1 MNTLDREQL
10 EESHL
15 ALQKS
20 KANEQRLMNEN
31 KAILDA
37 LASMSGTHSK
47 QQTFNVLLPVL
58 KQYINFED
66 AVILS
71 RYETEEPFN
80 TLLTTNQALAS
91 DSWEYDDKF
100 ERGIAGD
107 CIVLYKP
114 NALSQFKHFN
124 SIVKDQ
130 IGSVLMT
137 GINTEANQC
146 VILFFGKHRSQ
157 FGAESKAALMRFLPL
172 IERALVDI
180 TYKEKLQS
188 IVMSRTAQLRRSRE
202 RFHDFANS
210 VGDWLWETDEYLNFT
225 YMSELNSLIFAQAST
240 NLLSQINDE
249 ELATQIKQ
257 SFDERMPFKKLEW
270 CNNKLKDE
278 WLSVSGAPYYDQYG
292 NFLGYRGIVK
302 DVSLRRRRFLEVKTA
317 RLEAE
322 KANRAKSE
330 FLAMMSHEIR
340 TPLNAILGLIDVLL
354 DSTPR
359 EKDQDRLEL
368 MASSAELLLAIISD
382 VLDLSKVESAS
393 FKLEKQLVNLRDT
406 VTNSL
411 AQYHP
416 IAESKGL
423 SFITL
428 LDNDLPTYINT
439 DPTRLSQILFNL
451 VGNAIKFTS
460 SGHIK
465 ISVSMCDDSHLH
477 LEVEDTGIG
486 MEQNAIDK
494 LFSPFVQA
502 DSSITRKFGG
512 TGLGLT
518 ITKHL
523 VHSFDGSICVTS
535 DIGSGSRFIVSIPVT
550 ASHAKSNRPS
560 QISAENSGT
569 EIKRQSLNILVAED
583 SSANQMVIRLL
594 LNNLGHNV
602 TIANNGLEAIEIA
615 KKSENSLDLIFMDI
629 SMPEMDGITATCEL
643 RKLNISLPIIAL
655 TAHAMPEDKEQCL
668 NSGMDDFIT
677 KPVRSKDLQLALGR
691 FFELS

>member
-1 MNTLDREQL
+1 MNTLEKEQL
-10 EESHL
+10 EEAKL

-31 KAILDA
+31 RAILDA
-37 LASMSGTHSK
+37 LSSMSGTHNK

-71 RYETEEPFN
+71 RSEAEEPFN
-80 TLLTTNQALAS
+80 TLLSTNQALAS
-91 DSWEYDDKF
+91 ESWIYDEKF
-100 ERGIAGD
+100 ERGLEGD

-114 NALSQFKHFN
+114 NVLTQFEQFN

-130 IGSVLMT
+130 IGSVLLT
-137 GINTEANQC
+137 GVKTEANQC
-146 VILFFGKHRSQ
+146 IILFFGKHRSQ
-157 FGAESKAALMRFLPL
+157 FGSESKAALVRFLPL

-210 VGDWLWETDEYLNFT
+210 VGDWLWETDERLNFT
-225 YMSELNSLIFAQAST
+225 YISELNSLSFDLS
-240 NLLSQINDE
+240 NKDLLSQISNAN
-249 ELATQIKQ
+249 LANQIRD
-257 SFDERMPFKKLEW
+257 SFEKRQPFKKLEW
-270 CNNKLKDE
+270 CNNESKDE

-292 NFLGYRGIVK
+292 KFLGYRGIVK
-302 DVSLRRRRFLEVKTA
+302 DVTLRRRRFLEVKKA

-354 DSTPR
+354 GSTPR

-393 FKLEKQLVNLRDT
+393 FKLEKQVVNLRDT

-411 AQYHP
+411 SQYHP

-423 SFITL
+423 SFITI
-428 LDNDLPTYINT
+428 LDEELPTYVNT

-460 SGHIK
+460 VGHIK
-465 ISVSMCDDSHLH
+465 ISISLSENKYLN

-523 VHSFDGSICVTS
+523 VHSFNGSICVTS
-535 DIGSGSRFIVSIPVT
+535 DIGQGSRFLVSIPVT
-550 ASHAKSNRPS
+550 TSHVKTDDVNN
-560 QISAENSGT
+560 ISSSKNDEVS
-569 EIKRQSLNILVAED
+569 IKRQSLNILVAED
-583 SSANQMVIRLL
+583 SPANQMVIQLL

-615 KKSENSLDLIFMDI
+615 KENETNLDLIFMDI
-629 SMPEMDGITATCEL
+629 SMPEMDGITATREL
-643 RKLNISLPIIAL
+643 RERNISLPILAL
-655 TAHAMPEDKEQCL
+655 TAHAMPDDKAQCL
-668 NSGMDDFIT
+668 SSGMDDFIT
-677 KPVRSKDLQLALGR
+677 KPVRSKDLQRALSR
-691 FFELS
+691 FL

>member
-1 MNTLDREQL
+1 MNTLEKEQL
-10 EESHL
+10 EEAKL
-15 ALQKS
+15 ALQTS

-31 KAILDA
+31 RAILDA
-37 LASMSGTHSK
+37 LSSMSGTHSK

-71 RYETEEPFN
+71 RSEAEESFN
-80 TLLTTNQALAS
+80 TLLSTNQALAS
-91 DSWEYDDKF
+91 DSWVYDEKF
-100 ERGIAGD
+100 ERGLEGD

-114 NALSQFKHFN
+114 NVLTQFDKFN

-130 IGSVLMT
+130 IGSVLLT
-137 GINTEANQC
+137 GVKTEANQYI
-146 VILFFGKHRSQ
+146 ILFLGKHRSQ
-157 FGAESKAALMRFLPL
+157 FGSESKAALMRFLPL

-210 VGDWLWETDEYLNFT
+210 VGDWLWETDKRLNFT
-225 YMSELNSLIFAQAST
+225 YISELNSLSFDLS
-240 NLLSQINDE
+240 NKDLLSQINNVN
-249 ELATQIKQ
+249 LADQIRD
-257 SFDERMPFKKLEW
+257 SFDKRQPFKKLEW
-270 CNNKLKDE
+270 CNNESKGE
-278 WLSVSGAPYYDQYG
+278 WLSVSGAPYYDQHG

-302 DVSLRRRRFLEVKTA
+302 DVTLRRRRFLEVKKA

-354 DSTPR
+354 GSTPR

-393 FKLEKQLVNLRDT
+393 FKLEKQVVNLRDT

-411 AQYHP
+411 TQYHP

-423 SFITL
+423 SFITS
-428 LDNDLPTYINT
+428 LDEELPIYINT

-460 SGHIK
+460 VGCIK
-465 ISVSMCDDSHLH
+465 ISISLSENKYLN

-523 VHSFDGSICVTS
+523 VHSFNGSICVTS
-535 DIGSGSRFIVSIPVT
+535 DIGQGSRFLVSIPVT
-550 ASHAKSNRPS
+550 TSHVRNDDF
-560 QISAENSGT
+560 NNTTTSGNN
-569 EIKRQSLNILVAED
+569 EEVIIKRQSLNILVAED
-583 SSANQMVIRLL
+583 SPANQMVIQLL

-615 KKSENSLDLIFMDI
+615 KENENNLDLIFMDI
-629 SMPEMDGITATCEL
+629 SMPEMDGITATREL
-643 RKLNISLPIIAL
+643 RKLNISLPILAL
-655 TAHAMPEDKEQCL
+655 TAHAMPDDKAQCL
-668 NSGMDDFIT
+668 SSGMDDFIT
-677 KPVRSKDLQLALGR
+677 KPVRSKDLQRALSR
-691 FFELS
+691 FL

>member
-1 MNTLDREQL
+1 MNTLEKEQL
-10 EESHL
+10 EEAKL

-31 KAILDA
+31 RAILDA
-37 LASMSGTHSK
+37 LSSMSGTHSK

-71 RYETEEPFN
+71 RSEAEEPFN
-80 TLLTTNQALAS
+80 TLLSTNQALAS
-91 DSWEYDDKF
+91 DSWVYDEKF
-100 ERGIAGD
+100 ERGLEGD

-114 NALSQFKHFN
+114 NVLTQFEQFN

-130 IGSVLMT
+130 IGSVLLT
-137 GINTEANQC
+137 GVKTEANQC
-146 VILFFGKHRSQ
+146 IILFFGKHRSQ

-210 VGDWLWETDEYLNFT
+210 VGDWLWETDERLNFT
-225 YMSELNSLIFAQAST
+225 YISELNSLSFDLS
-240 NLLSQINDE
+240 NKDLLSQINNAN
-249 ELATQIKQ
+249 LADQIRD
-257 SFDERMPFKKLEW
+257 SFDKRQSFKKLEW
-270 CNNKLKDE
+270 CNDESKGE

-302 DVSLRRRRFLEVKTA
+302 DVTLRRRRFLEVKKA

-354 DSTPR
+354 GSTPR

-393 FKLEKQLVNLRDT
+393 FKLEKQVVNLRDT

-423 SFITL
+423 SFITS
-428 LDNDLPTYINT
+428 LDDELPTYVNT

-460 SGHIK
+460 VGHIK
-465 ISVSMCDDSHLH
+465 ISISLSENKYLN

-523 VHSFDGSICVTS
+523 VHSFNGSICVTS
-535 DIGSGSRFIVSIPVT
+535 DIGLGSRFLVSIPVT
-550 ASHAKSNRPS
+550 TSHVKNDDFNN
-560 QISAENSGT
+560 ISSSKNDEVG
-569 EIKRQSLNILVAED
+569 IKRQSLNILVAED
-583 SSANQMVIRLL
+583 SPANQMVIQLL

-602 TIANNGLEAIEIA
+602 TIANNGLEAIELA
-615 KKSENSLDLIFMDI
+615 KENETNLDLIFMDI
-629 SMPEMDGITATCEL
+629 SMPEMDGITATREL
-643 RKLNISLPIIAL
+643 RELNISLPILAL
-655 TAHAMPEDKEQCL
+655 TAHAMPDDKAQCL
-668 NSGMDDFIT
+668 SSGMDDFIT
-677 KPVRSKDLQLALGR
+677 KPVRSKDLQRALSR
-691 FFELS
+691 FL

>member
-1 MNTLDREQL
+1 MNTLEKEQL
-10 EESHL
+10 EESNL

-31 KAILDA
+31 RAILDA
-37 LASMSGTHSK
+37 LSSMSGTHSK

-58 KQYINFED
+58 KQYISFED

-71 RYETEEPFN
+71 RSETEEPFK
-80 TLLTTNQALAS
+80 TLLSTNQALACE
-91 DSWEYDDKF
+91 SWEYDEKF
-100 ERGIAGD
+100 ERGIDGD

-114 NALSQFKHFN
+114 SVLTQFEHFN

-130 IGSVLMT
+130 IGSVLLT
-137 GINTEANQC
+137 GVKTEANQC
-146 VILFFGKHRSQ
+146 VILFFGKRRSQ
-157 FGAESKAALMRFLPL
+157 FGFESKAALMRFLPL

-188 IVMSRTAQLRRSRE
+188 IVMSRTAQLKRSRE

-210 VGDWLWETDEYLNFT
+210 VGDWLWETDEQLNFT
-225 YMSELNSLIFAQAST
+225 YMSEVNSLSFDLS
-240 NLLSQINDE
+240 NKDLLSQINNV
-249 ELATQIKQ
+249 ELANEIRESVDNRK
-257 SFDERMPFKKLEW
+257 PFKKLEW
-270 CNNKLKDE
+270 CNDKLTDE

-302 DVSLRRRRFLEVKTA
+302 DVTQRRRRFLEVKKA

-354 DSTPR
+354 DSAPR
-359 EKDQDRLEL
+359 EKDQYRLEL

-382 VLDLSKVESAS
+382 VLDLSKVESSS
-393 FKLEKQLVNLRDT
+393 FKLEKQVVNLRDT
-406 VTNSL
+406 VANSL
-411 AQYHP
+411 TQYHP
-416 IAESKGL
+416 LAESKGL
-423 SFITL
+423 TFITS
-428 LDNDLPTYINT
+428 LDENLPTYVNT

-460 SGHIK
+460 VGHIK
-465 ISVSMCDDSHLH
+465 VTISLSENRYLN

-486 MEQNAIDK
+486 MEQHAIDK

-502 DSSITRKFGG
+502 DSSITRKYGG

-535 DIGSGSRFIVSIPVT
+535 DIDQGSRFAVSIPVT
-550 ASHAKSNRPS
+550 TSHLKSDSLKETATNN
-560 QISAENSGT
+560 E
-569 EIKRQSLNILVAED
+569 EVVIKRQSLNILVAED
-583 SSANQMVIRLL
+583 SPANQMVIRLL

-602 TIANNGLEAIEIA
+602 TIANNGLEAIKIA
-615 KKSENSLDLIFMDI
+615 KENEQSLDVVFMDI
-629 SMPEMDGITATCEL
+629 SMPEMDGITATKEI
-643 RKLNISLPIIAL
+643 RERSIALPIIAL
-655 TAHAMPEDKEQCL
+655 TAHAMPDDKAQCL
-668 NSGMDDFIT
+668 SSGMNDFIT
-677 KPVRSKDLQLALGR
+677 KPVRSKDLQIALSR
-691 FFELS
+691 FL